1 MTSLRL
7 NLLNLRLPPRLTKP
21 LPSRV
26 LRSITTSIHLRPLSL
41 STHPLRPP
49 PLPTLSTHKN
59 LPPTTRTRDRPF
71 STGRSQADLLV
82 EDLQELY
89 PFPPFPPYQYKTDEA
104 EKIPRYETAKD
115 EFEIATD
122 STSSSTIY
130 AASDRESARD
140 ALNNLLAVYSLYT
153 TDIATT
159 AESQLHAPQLMQQGD
174 TDTER
179 AQLVNTNFDPSDIP
193 ARVREEVRRRVGH
206 RVRELSN
213 AVESLEER
221 AHAE

>member
-7 NLLNLRLPPRLTKP
+7 NLSNLRLTTRLANP
-21 LPSRV
+21 LPSR
-26 LRSITTSIHLRPLSL
+26 LRASITPSIHLRPL

-49 PLPTLSTHKN
+49 LETLSTLKK
-59 LPPTTRTRDRPF
+59 LPTSTRTRPF

-82 EDLQELY
+82 EELQEL
-89 PFPPFPPYQYKTDEA
+89 
-104 EKIPRYETAKD
+104 YETAKD

-122 STSSSTIY
+122 STASSTIY

-153 TDIATT
+153 TDIATA
-159 AESQLHAPQLMQQGD
+159 AESHAPQQMQQGD
-174 TDTER
+174 ADTER
-179 AQLVNTNFDPSDIP
+179 GQLVNTNFDPSDIP

>member
-7 NLLNLRLPPRLTKP
+7 NLSNLRLTHRLAKP
-21 LPSRV
+21 LPSCV
-26 LRSITTSIHLRPLSL
+26 LRASITPSIALRPL
-41 STHPLRPP
+41 STHPLRRPLLANLHTLEKLP
-49 PLPTLSTHKN
+49 PL
-59 LPPTTRTRDRPF
+59 TRRF

-82 EDLQELY
+82 EELQDL
-89 PFPPFPPYQYKTDEA
+89 
-104 EKIPRYETAKD
+104 YETAKD

-122 STSSSTIY
+122 STASSTIY

-140 ALNNLLAVYSLYT
+140 ALNQLLAVYSLYT

-159 AESQLHAPQLMQQGD
+159 AESHAPQQMQQGD
-174 TDTER
+174 GNADER
-179 AQLVNTNFDPSDIP
+179 GQVVNTNFDPSDIP
-193 ARVREEVRRRVGH
+193 ARVRDEVRRRVGQ

-213 AVESLEER
+213 AVDVLEER

>member
-7 NLLNLRLPPRLTKP
+7 NLSNLRLTTRLANP
-21 LPSRV
+21 LPSR
-26 LRSITTSIHLRPLSL
+26 LRASITPSIHLRPL

-49 PLPTLSTHKN
+49 LATLPTLKN
-59 LPPTTRTRDRPF
+59 LPPSTRTRPF

-82 EDLQELY
+82 EELQEL
-89 PFPPFPPYQYKTDEA
+89 
-104 EKIPRYETAKD
+104 YETAKD

-122 STSSSTIY
+122 STASSTIY

-153 TDIATT
+153 TDIATA
-159 AESQLHAPQLMQQGD
+159 AESHAPQQMQQGD
-174 TDTER
+174 IEDTGR
-179 AQLVNTNFDPSDIP
+179 GQLVNTNFDPSDIP

>member
-7 NLLNLRLPPRLTKP
+7 SLSNLRLTHHLARP

-26 LRSITTSIHLRPLSL
+26 LRASITPSIHLRPLS
-41 STHPLRPP
+41 THPLRRP
-49 PLPTLSTHKN
+49 PLATISSFEKSPTS
-59 LPPTTRTRDRPF
+59 RRRF
-71 STGRSQADLLV
+71 STGKSQADLIV
-82 EDLQELY
+82 EELQEL
-89 PFPPFPPYQYKTDEA
+89 
-104 EKIPRYETAKD
+104 YETAKD

-140 ALNNLLAVYSLYT
+140 ALNQLLAVYSLYT
-153 TDIATT
+153 SDIAKTG
-159 AESQLHAPQLMQQGD
+159 ESHAPQQTQQGD
-174 TDTER
+174 GNADER
-179 AQLVNTNFDPSDIP
+179 GQVVNTSFDPSDIP
-193 ARVREEVRRRVGH
+193 ARVRDEVRRRVGQ

-213 AVESLEER
+213 AVEVLEER